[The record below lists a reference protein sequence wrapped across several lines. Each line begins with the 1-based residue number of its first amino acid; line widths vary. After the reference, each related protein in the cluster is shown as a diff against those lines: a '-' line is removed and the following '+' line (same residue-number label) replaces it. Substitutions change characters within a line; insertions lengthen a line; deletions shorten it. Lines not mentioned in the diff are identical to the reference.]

1 MNIRTRRAGTPT
13 GRLQSRLGSGERA
26 GARESIYESGDH
38 ESRKTEPTDRVHFDV
53 SAGRNLIDRV
63 EMKRFF
69 FDIIIATTGLLVTL
83 WPVVAQ
89 ESAPEK
95 PKQFIYVL
103 HLVPRLYADA
113 NWNAQDKDVL
123 HRHFARFQEAVKTGQ
138 LILAGRTS
146 ESGDKTFG
154 IAVFQAKDEAA
165 ARKFMEEDPAVAG
178 GLMTAEL
185 HPFTVA
191 LERKNP

>member
-1 MNIRTRRAGTPT
+1 MPT
-13 GRLQSRLGSGERA
+13 GRLQSRLGSGEGA
-26 GARESIYESGDH
+26 GARESIYESGNQ
-38 ESRKTEPTDRVHFDV
+38 ESMKTEVAASIHFASPIGLHLINRVQMKFFLLDV
-53 SAGRNLIDRV
+53 SIAMAGVLI
-63 EMKRFF
+63 
-69 FDIIIATTGLLVTL
+69 LVQSL
-83 WPVVAQ
+83 PAQ
-89 ESAPEK
+89 ESQPEK

-113 NWNAQDKDVL
+113 NWTAEDKKVL
-123 HRHFARFQEAVKTGQ
+123 QRHFVRFQEAIKTGQ

-165 ARKFMEEDPAVAG
+165 ARRFMEEDPAVAG

>member
-1 MNIRTRRAGTPT
+1 MKFSLLDVFIAMAGVFMLVQP
-13 GRLQSRLGSGERA
+13 LPAE
-26 GARESIYESGDH
+26 ES
-38 ESRKTEPTDRVHFDV
+38 P
-53 SAGRNLIDRV
+53 
-63 EMKRFF
+63 
-69 FDIIIATTGLLVTL
+69 
-83 WPVVAQ
+83 
-89 ESAPEK
+89 PEK

-113 NWNAQDKDVL
+113 SWTDEDRKVL
-123 HRHFARFQEAVKTGQ
+123 QRHFVRFQEAIKAGK

-154 IAVFQAKDEAA
+154 IAIFEAKDEAA
-165 ARKFMEEDPAVAG
+165 ARKFMEEDPAVAV

-191 LERKNP
+191 LEHKNP

>member
-1 MNIRTRRAGTPT
+1 MKFSLLDVFIAMAG
-13 GRLQSRLGSGERA
+13 
-26 GARESIYESGDH
+26 
-38 ESRKTEPTDRVHFDV
+38 V
-53 SAGRNLIDRV
+53 
-63 EMKRFF
+63 
-69 FDIIIATTGLLVTL
+69 LVL
-83 WPVVAQ
+83 VQPLPAQ
-89 ESAPEK
+89 ESQSEK

-113 NWNAQDKDVL
+113 SWTDEDKKVL
-123 HRHFARFQEAVKTGQ
+123 QRHFVRFQGAIKTGN

-154 IAVFQAKDEAA
+154 IAIFEAKDEAA
-165 ARKFMEEDPAVAG
+165 ARRFMEEDPAVAV

-191 LERKNP
+191 LEHKNP

>member
-1 MNIRTRRAGTPT
+1 MRFFLFDVLIAI
-13 GRLQSRLGSGERA
+13 A
-26 GARESIYESGDH
+26 GA
-38 ESRKTEPTDRVHFDV
+38 
-53 SAGRNLIDRV
+53 L
-63 EMKRFF
+63 M
-69 FDIIIATTGLLVTL
+69 LVPSL
-83 WPVVAQ
+83 PAQ
-89 ESAPEK
+89 ESQPEK

-103 HLVPRLYADA
+103 RLVPRLHADG
-113 NWNAQDKDVL
+113 NWTEEDKKAL
-123 HRHFARFQEAVKTGQ
+123 QRHFVRFQEAIKTGQ

-154 IAVFQAKDEAA
+154 IAIFQAKDETA

-185 HPFTVA
+185 HSFSVA

>member
-1 MNIRTRRAGTPT
+1 MKFF
-13 GRLQSRLGSGERA
+13 LL
-26 GARESIYESGDH
+26 
-38 ESRKTEPTDRVHFDV
+38 DV
-53 SAGRNLIDRV
+53 SIAMAGIL
-63 EMKRFF
+63 M
-69 FDIIIATTGLLVTL
+69 LVQSL
-83 WPVVAQ
+83 PAQ
-89 ESAPEK
+89 ESQPEK

-103 HLVPRLYADA
+103 RLVSRLHADA
-113 NWNAQDKDVL
+113 NWTEEDKKAL
-123 HRHFARFQEAVKTGQ
+123 QRHFVRFQEAIRTDQ

-154 IAVFQAKDEAA
+154 IAIFQAKEEAA
-165 ARKFMEEDPAVAG
+165 ARKFMEEDPTVAG

>member
-1 MNIRTRRAGTPT
+1 MKSFVFDFVIAIAGVLMLVQPLPAEE
-13 GRLQSRLGSGERA
+13 LQ
-26 GARESIYESGDH
+26 
-38 ESRKTEPTDRVHFDV
+38 
-53 SAGRNLIDRV
+53 
-63 EMKRFF
+63 
-69 FDIIIATTGLLVTL
+69 
-83 WPVVAQ
+83 
-89 ESAPEK
+89 

-113 NWNAQDKDVL
+113 SWTGEDKKVL
-123 HRHFARFQEAVKTGQ
+123 QRHFVRFQEAIKAGK

-154 IAVFQAKDEAA
+154 IAIFEAKDEAA

-191 LERKNP
+191 LEHKNP